1 MEVSSGV
8 SDRIARLEMA
18 TGPLSMGADLGEMA
32 VAEAV
37 MISYALVCRMSVIYV
52 FLMLSMDRRKLPGPG
67 MLT

>member
-1 MEVSSGV
+1 
-8 SDRIARLEMA
+8 MA
-18 TGPLSMGADLGEMA
+18 TGPLSMGADLGEME

-52 FLMLSMDRRKLPGPG
+52 VLILSMDRRKLPGPG